1 MFPRDIVCL
10 KNIRVGTLHKGDT
23 EDNDNDDDDDDGD
36 KKIIIS
42 TTWNIT
48 HNTESTAV

>member
-1 MFPRDIVCL
+1 MVCL

-23 EDNDNDDDDDDGD
+23 EDNDNDDDDDGD
-36 KKIIIS
+36 KKIIIGY
-42 TTWNIT
+42 TGNIT